1 MSRILLIEDDRS
13 LGATLAERLQ
23 KENYETEWCA
33 TLAAAGKAFP
43 RGVWDLVIL
52 DLGLPDGSGFDFA
65 RRVKAYGSTPIMF
78 MTAASSA
85 QNRLEGFE
93 LGAEEFIPKP
103 FHLKELLL
111 RIRHVLDQHA
121 ARQLVPLGRKTIDLD
136 AMAVIHDDGSRE
148 YPQPR
153 DFKILRLLVER
164 APRVVSRDEI
174 LDRVWGEDR
183 FPAERTVDNAIVRL
197 RQSLG
202 DEVIRSVRGVGYQ
215 LSLIENASEGADH
228 AV

>member
-1 MSRILLIEDDRS
+1 MSRVLLVEDDRS
-13 LGATLAERLQ
+13 LGSTLTERLRKEGFDTEWRTTLAD
-23 KENYETEWCA
+23 A
-33 TLAAAGKAFP
+33 DKAFHQ
-43 RGVWDLVIL
+43 GVWDLVIL
-52 DLGLPDGSGFDFA
+52 DVGLPDGSGFDLA
-65 RRVKAYGSTPIMF
+65 RRIKAFAATPIMF

-93 LGAEEFIPKP
+93 IGAEEFIPKP

-111 RIRHVLDQHA
+111 RIRHVLEQHA
-121 ARQLVPLGRKTIDLD
+121 ARHIIPVGRKTLDLD
-136 AMAVIHDDGSRE
+136 AMAVVHDDGSRE

-174 LDRVWGEDR
+174 LDRIWGEDR

-202 DEVIRSVRGVGYQ
+202 DHAIRSVRGVGYQ
-215 LSLIENASEGADH
+215 WSPIEGADH

>member
-1 MSRILLIEDDRS
+1 MTRILLVEDDRS
-13 LGATLAERLQ
+13 LGATLTERLR
-23 KENYETEWCA
+23 KEGYDTEWCA
-33 TLAAAGKAFP
+33 TLAEAGRVFD
-43 RGVWDLVIL
+43 RGVWDLAIL
-52 DLGLPDGSGFDFA
+52 DVGLPDGSGFDFA
-65 RRVKAYGSTPIMF
+65 RRIRAFGSTPIMF

-103 FHLKELLL
+103 FHLKELFI
-111 RIRHVLDQHA
+111 RIRHVLDKRSTRHV
-121 ARQLVPLGRKTIDLD
+121 VPFGTKTIDLD
-136 AMAVIHDDGSRE
+136 AMAVVNDDGTRE

-153 DFKILRLLVER
+153 DFKILRLLIEWS
-164 APRVVSRDEI
+164 PRVVSRDEI

-202 DEVIRSVRGVGYQ
+202 DSAIRSVRGVGYQ
-215 LSLIENASEGADH
+215 WLPLEGASN
-228 AV
+228 AL